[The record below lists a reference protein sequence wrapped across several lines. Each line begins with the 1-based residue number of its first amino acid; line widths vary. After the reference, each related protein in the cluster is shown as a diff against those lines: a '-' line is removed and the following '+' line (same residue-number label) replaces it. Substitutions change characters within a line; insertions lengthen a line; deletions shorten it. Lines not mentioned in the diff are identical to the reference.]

1 MFSSHQ
7 GLKCIWQLL
16 KNTSEIWKNH
26 IFTVRPGSSSI
37 QVHWEFCCVF
47 FQALYWI
54 TLSIKSSY
62 FYAEPLPWPVFR
74 NLYVYT
80 EKILLCSKGASVAV
94 VWNFVEKKE
103 NLILLVLVLLFW
115 GLVYFLVVLGVSFGI
130 QTGDITS
137 VRASQASQHHTEP
150 TLQIMWG
157 MEMEN
162 NKMKLWVT
170 AEPKDRRQAS
180 LVPSALS
187 LPLENMTVPCDLGE
201 RSTSF
206 AFSSSNLGGRQ
217 RC

>member
-26 IFTVRPGSSSI
+26 IFTVSPGSSSI

-62 FYAEPLPWPVFR
+62 FYAEFLPWPVFR

-80 EKILLCSKGASVAV
+80 EKNLLCSKGASVAV
-94 VWNFVEKKE
+94 LWNFVGKKE
-103 NLILLVLVLLFW
+103 NLIVLVLVLLFW

-150 TLQIMWG
+150 TLQLMWG
-157 MEMEN
+157 TEMEN

-170 AEPKDRRQAS
+170 AEPGI
-180 LVPSALS
+180 LS
-187 LPLENMTVPCDLGE
+187 PQCSFPATRKHDCPLWLRWEEYELCILFE
-201 RSTSF
+201 
-206 AFSSSNLGGRQ
+206 
-217 RC
+217 